1 MERRNGRAPTSVQA
15 GTYSAVTAYL
25 KAVQVAGTDDAD
37 KVRAQLMKARFTDP
51 LVHDGWIR
59 SDQRLMKEMLLVQ
72 VKTPQESKYPW
83 DYEKILSVI
92 PAEQA
97 WNPLSESACPLAK
110 K

>member
-1 MERRNGRAPTSVQA
+1 
-15 GTYSAVTAYL
+15 
-25 KAVQVAGTDDAD
+25 
-37 KVRAQLMKARFTDP
+37 MKARFTDP